1 MNNDYEELFR
11 ELNLKINDNN
21 QQHDMATLLG
31 SLGVS
36 PKYMNMYMDS
46 IKKINE
52 FKVARKGGMI
62 GLNYHVPT
70 GGHNENNRGTRT

>member
-11 ELNLKINDNN
+11 ELNLNLKDNS
-21 QQHDMATLLG
+21 QQHDMAALLG

-52 FKVARKGGMI
+52 FKSSYQG
-62 GLNYHVPT
+62 
-70 GGHNENNRGTRT
+70 RGYDRIELSCSDRST